1 MNKMPSLKETLSQ
14 KQVLFFT
21 GKGGVGK
28 SAIACASALLAQRL
42 GRKVFL
48 ISWNPFDTQARHYPF
63 SSLGITQLVVDG
75 PSCFKEYA
83 RGILKLEKMV
93 DWVLDHKIISAF
105 VSAAPGL
112 SETVIAGKV
121 WDLTDKFPDALVL
134 VDLPSSG
141 HAYSFFSSP
150 IALRRLFRMGIVH
163 REIERICALFQSEK
177 TAIQLVSLPEEL
189 PVQETIEFISKIKL
203 LGEFHFTP
211 IFLNQCLPSE
221 LTEVSEAE
229 LKEVSSQNQQTKEL
243 VVRFQILQEQEET
256 ALQTFSSQDLNT
268 LKIPRL
274 TTPEWITTV
283 ESISQIL
290 GGL

>member
-1 MNKMPSLKETLSQ
+1 MTSFTEILSQ
-14 KQVLFFT
+14 KQVIFFT

-28 SAIACASALLAQRL
+28 SAIACSSALLAQRL

-48 ISWNPFDTQARHYPF
+48 VSWNPFDTQARHYPF
-63 SSLGITQLVVDG
+63 SSLGISQLVVDG

-121 WDLTDKFPDALVL
+121 WDLTDKFPEALVL
-134 VDLPSSG
+134 VDLPSTG

-150 IALRRLFRMGIVH
+150 LALRRLFRMGIVH
-163 REIERICALFQSEK
+163 REIERICALFQSSQ
-177 TAIQLVSLPEEL
+177 TAIQLVCLPEEL
-189 PVQETIEFISKIKL
+189 PVQETLEFISKMKL
-203 LGEFHFTP
+203 LGEFQFNP
-211 IFLNQCLPSE
+211 MILNQCLPAD
-221 LTEVSEAE
+221 LQQVSESALIE
-229 LKEVSSQNQQTKEL
+229 ASLQSSQAQDL
-243 VVRFQILQEQEET
+243 VERFQTLQEQET
-256 ALQTFSSQDLNT
+256 AALQSFSNLHLT
-268 LKIPRL
+268 PLRLPRL

-283 ESISQIL
+283 ESLTQEL
-290 GGL
+290 GAL

>member
-1 MNKMPSLKETLSQ
+1 MTSFTEILSQ
-14 KQVLFFT
+14 KQVIFFT

-28 SAIACASALLAQRL
+28 SAIACSSALLAQRL

-48 ISWNPFDTQARHYPF
+48 VSWNPFDTQARHYPF
-63 SSLGITQLVVDG
+63 SSLGISQLVVDG

-121 WDLTDKFPDALVL
+121 WDLTDKFPEALVL
-134 VDLPSSG
+134 VDLPSTG

-150 IALRRLFRMGIVH
+150 LALRRLFRLGIVH
-163 REIERICALFQSEK
+163 REIERICALFQSSK
-177 TAIQLVSLPEEL
+177 TAIQLVCLPEEL
-189 PVQETIEFISKIKL
+189 PVQETIEFISKMKL
-203 LGEFHFTP
+203 LGEFHFNP
-211 IFLNQCLPSE
+211 ILLNQCLPAD
-221 LTEVSEAE
+221 LQQVSESALNE
-229 LKEVSSQNQQTKEL
+229 ASLHNSQTLDL
-243 VVRFQILQEQEET
+243 VERFQTLQEQET
-256 ALQTFSSQDLNT
+256 AALQSFSNLHLT
-268 LKIPRL
+268 PLRLPRL

-283 ESISQIL
+283 ESLTQEL
-290 GGL
+290 GAL